1 LVFIINLIVRNI
13 VKRGNRCGDKFRFL
27 SHCGAHSATVIMFTK
42 IDKLKLI
49 KLFITAKFVMG
60 IKHRCNDGQ
69 LSDYVA
75 VILIPPI
82 NNRYTRIIHLF
93 NNIC

>member
-1 LVFIINLIVRNI
+1 MDISINLR
-13 VKRGNRCGDKFRFL
+13 R
-27 SHCGAHSATVIMFTK
+27 SGAQSATVIMFTK

-49 KLFITAKFVMG
+49 KLFITAKFIMG

-69 LSDYVA
+69 LSDYVT

-82 NNRYTRIIHLF
+82 NNRYTRIIPLF